1 VRCERW
7 NEHVARL
14 ARAAAFGVLA
24 CLTAANARAQ
34 DQRVVLPVSIN
45 HVARGDFTALLRGT
59 DILLGVAAL
68 EAAGVRGFAGNRVT
82 IDGEEFVS
90 LSSLGPDVSFALD
103 PANLTLSVTVPPRW
117 LGVTVLNMGVGRP
130 PGISY
135 SSETSAFVNYTAN
148 WRDFESF
155 DGFAEGGLSVGG
167 KLLYSSVSRDAT
179 GNLVRGQTNLTV
191 DRRDNLQRIVL
202 GDAFA
207 NAGEL
212 GGGAF
217 LAGVSVARDYGL
229 DPYFI
234 PYPTMTLGGAVT
246 TPSRA
251 DIYVDGALV
260 RREELPPGQFDLT
273 NLQLPTGSGNV
284 QVVIRDAFGQER
296 VFANPFYATT
306 QLLAQGYQDYSY
318 SLGFRRDN
326 VGTASADYGSLVF
339 LGRHRFG
346 WTDSVTPEA
355 RIEAG
360 RQLASGGV
368 GVAWRVASGE
378 FSLDLAGSR
387 DHGKAG
393 GAGSFSYR
401 FIGRPVSFGLL
412 LRRQSERYA
421 TVSFSASDDR
431 PTLDVNAFAGVQLSG
446 RLSITGQYTLSQ
458 MRDAPET
465 RRASVIASLTTQRL
479 GSVFLSIGRSSLAGT
494 AGTDAFLGYSY
505 AFAGNTVASVSYA
518 RQQGAGTT
526 NVNVQRPLPVGEGIG
541 YQASAST
548 ASGSSQGS
556 GLFQYQGPFGRYDF
570 EVVHS
575 GGIDT
580 KTVSV
585 TGGVVM
591 IGGALLPTRTVGDS
605 FALVRVPG
613 VDGVTALAN
622 NQPVG
627 RTDASGDVLVPNL
640 LPYYGNRLGI
650 KDTDIPLDYEV
661 GATERTVAPPFRG
674 GALVTFPVRRIQS
687 IRGSVTVEAALGERV
702 PAFGQ
707 MTLRVTGHNVV
718 SPLGGAG
725 EFEFENVVPGNYKAL
740 VEFKDGTC
748 SFIVHVPESNEQF
761 IDLGVLRCSAPD
773 LQ

>member
-1 VRCERW
+1 VRCERR
-7 NEHVARL
+7 NEHAARL
-14 ARAAAFGVLA
+14 ARAAALGVLT
-24 CLTAANARAQ
+24 CLVVANARGQ
-34 DQRVVLPVSIN
+34 DERVVLPVSIN

-68 EAAGVRGFAGNRVT
+68 EAAGVRGFAGTRVT
-82 IDGEEFVS
+82 INGEEFVS
-90 LSSLGPDVSFALD
+90 LISLRPDVSFALD

-117 LGVTVLNMGVGRP
+117 LGVTVLNMSVWRP
-130 PGISY
+130 PGITY
-135 SSETSAFVNYTAN
+135 SSSTSAFVNYTAN
-148 WRDFESF
+148 WRDLDSF
-155 DGFAEGGLSVGG
+155 DGFAEGGLSAGG
-167 KLLYSSVSRDAT
+167 KLLYSSVSRDT
-179 GNLVRGQTNLTV
+179 SGNFVRGQTNLTV

-202 GDAFA
+202 GDTFA
-207 NAGEL
+207 NAGGL
-212 GGGAF
+212 GGGTF

-273 NLQLPTGSGNV
+273 NLQLPSGSGNV

-296 VFANPFYATT
+296 VLANPFYATT

-326 VGTASADYGSLVF
+326 VATASADYGSLVF
-339 LGRHRFG
+339 LGHHRFG

-355 RIEAG
+355 RLEAG
-360 RQLASGGV
+360 RQLVSGGA
-368 GVAWRVASGE
+368 GVAWRVAFGE
-378 FSLDLAGSR
+378 FAIDLAGSR
-387 DHGKAG
+387 DHGESG
-393 GAGSFSYR
+393 GAGSLSYR

-412 LRRQSERYA
+412 LRRQSPRYA
-421 TVSFSASDDR
+421 NVGLAASDDR
-431 PTLDVNAFAGVQLSG
+431 PALDVNGFAGVQISG
-446 RLSITGQYTLSQ
+446 RLSLTGQYTLSQ

-465 RRASVIASLTTQRL
+465 RRASLIASLTTQRL

-494 AGTDAFLGYSY
+494 AGTDAFIGYSY
-505 AFAGNTVASVSYA
+505 AFTGNTVASVSYA
-518 RQQGAGTT
+518 RQHGVGTT

-541 YQASAST
+541 YQASATST
-548 ASGSSQGS
+548 SGSSQGT

-570 EVVHS
+570 EVDHS
-575 GGIDT
+575 AGIDT
-580 KTVSV
+580 KTLSV

-605 FALVRVPG
+605 FALVHVPG
-613 VDGVTALAN
+613 VGGVTALAN

-627 RTDASGDVLVPNL
+627 RTDTKGDVLVPNL

-661 GATERTVAPPFRG
+661 GATEKTVAPPYRG

-687 IRGSVTVEAALGERV
+687 IRGKVLVETGRGELV

-707 MTLRVTGHNVV
+707 VTLSVTGHSIV

-725 EFEFENVVPGNYKAL
+725 EFEFENVVSGNYKAL
-740 VEFKDGTC
+740 VEFKEGTC

-761 IDLGVLRCSAPD
+761 IDLGVLRCSAPE
-773 LQ
+773 LH

>member
-1 VRCERW
+1 VVCERR
-7 NEHVARL
+7 NGHAARL
-14 ARAAAFGVLA
+14 TRAAAFGVLA
-24 CLTAANARAQ
+24 CVMVANARGQ
-34 DQRVVLPVSIN
+34 EERVVLPVSIN

-68 EAAGVRGFAGNRVT
+68 ETAGVRGFAGTRAT

-90 LSSLGPDVSFALD
+90 LSSLQPEVSFALD

-117 LGVTVLNMGVGRP
+117 LGVTVLNMSVGRP
-130 PGISY
+130 PGITY
-135 SSETSAFVNYTAN
+135 SSTTSAFVNYTAN
-148 WRDFESF
+148 WRDFGSF
-155 DGFAEGGLSVGG
+155 DGFAEGGLSMGSE
-167 KLLYSSVSRDAT
+167 LLYSGVSRDAS
-179 GNLVRGQTNLTV
+179 GNFVRGQTNLTV
-191 DRRDNLQRIVL
+191 DRRDSLQRIVL
-202 GDAFA
+202 GDTFA

-217 LAGVSVARDYGL
+217 LAGVSVARDYDL

-273 NLQLPTGSGNV
+273 NLQLPTGAGNV

-296 VFANPFYATT
+296 VLANPFYATS
-306 QLLAQGYQDYSY
+306 QVLARGLQDYSY

-326 VGTASADYGSLVF
+326 VGTSSADYGSLVF
-339 LGRHRFG
+339 LGHHRFG

-360 RQLASGGV
+360 RQLVSGGA
-368 GVAWRVASGE
+368 GVAWRVAFGE
-378 FSLDLAGSR
+378 FSLDLAGSH
-387 DHGKAG
+387 DHGESG
-393 GAGSFSYR
+393 GAGSLSYR

-412 LRRQSERYA
+412 LRRQSPRYA
-421 TVSFSASDDR
+421 NVGLAASDDR
-431 PTLDVNAFAGVQLSG
+431 PTLDVNAFAGVQISG
-446 RLSITGQYTLSQ
+446 RLSLTGQYTLSQ

-465 RRASVIASLTTQRL
+465 RRASLIASLTMQRL

-494 AGTDAFLGYSY
+494 AGTDAFVGYSY

-526 NVNVQRPLPVGEGIG
+526 NVNVQRPLPIGEGIG
-541 YQASAST
+541 YQASATST
-548 ASGSSQGS
+548 TGSSQGT

-570 EVVHS
+570 EVDHS

-591 IGGALLPTRTVGDS
+591 IGGTLLPTRTVGDS

-613 VDGVTALAN
+613 VGEVTALAN

-627 RTDASGDVLVPNL
+627 QTDANGDVLVPNL

-650 KDTDIPLDYEV
+650 KDTDVPLDYEV
-661 GATERTVAPPFRG
+661 GATEKTVAPPYRG
-674 GALVTFPVRRIQS
+674 GALVTFPVRRTQS
-687 IRGSVTVEAALGERV
+687 IRGKVLVETGRGELV

-707 MTLRVTGHNVV
+707 VTLSVTGHGVV
-718 SPLGGAG
+718 SPLGGRG
-725 EFEFENVVPGNYKAL
+725 EFEFENLASGNYGAL

-748 SFIVHVPESNEQF
+748 SFTIHVPPSDVQF